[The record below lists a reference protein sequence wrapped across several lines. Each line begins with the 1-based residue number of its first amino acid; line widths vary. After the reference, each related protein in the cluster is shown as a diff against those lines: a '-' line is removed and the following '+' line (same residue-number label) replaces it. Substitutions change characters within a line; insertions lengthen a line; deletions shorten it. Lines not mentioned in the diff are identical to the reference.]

1 MGRQLGTFLDT
12 EELDRP
18 DLNKCPDCG
27 CFFADLHCPLCG
39 RECPEEFRAGNR
51 RPVKKSR
58 RRHAGESGRVTFM
71 AWYHSWWFIIAMMI
85 LFPIMGIILLFTS
98 PHKKGA
104 KIAVLAAAVAY
115 TVVTSYGFFPMVN
128 RLVSAFDPPVDQRLS
143 REQYI
148 SVCEAVEPERF
159 YRTPD
164 AYRDEF
170 VTMELTVVG
179 KVVDSE
185 AYYSNERYTAYY
197 VARNADGS
205 CVVLLRDCNREGTL
219 NLMVGDTVIVYGEGE
234 GNVDFFGMDGKSYN
248 GPCLNVAFWQVRG
261 KAV

>member
-51 RPVKKSR
+51 RPVRHTR
-58 RRHAGESGRVTFM
+58 RRRAGDSGRVTFM

-104 KIAVLAAAVAY
+104 KMAVLATAVAY
-115 TVVTSYGFFPMVN
+115 TLVTSYSFLPLVN
-128 RLVSAFDPPVDQRLS
+128 RLVSSFDPPVDQRLS
-143 REQYI
+143 REQYV
-148 SVCEAVEPERF
+148 SVCENVDPASF

-164 AYRDEF
+164 AYRGEF
-170 VTMELTVVG
+170 VKMELTVVG
-179 KVVDSE
+179 KVVDAE
-185 AYYSNERYTAYY
+185 AYYGNEKYTAYY
-197 VARNADGS
+197 IARSADGS
-205 CVVLLRDCNREGTL
+205 VTVLLRDCNREGTL
-219 NLMVGDTVIVYGEGE
+219 NLMAGDSVTVYGEGE
-234 GNVDFFGMDGKSYN
+234 GNVEFYGLDGNVYS
-248 GPCLNVAFWQVRG
+248 GSCLNVAFWQVRG
-261 KAV
+261 TAV